1 MAKRPRSRTSFAQH
15 SYRPMPMRCRNFLIA
30 ALGALLLSACGGE
43 PADTRPGQPVSAR
56 RAAFKKILLAFE
68 PIGIALREKQYDADR
83 FIAQAGELSKV
94 KDGPWRHFGPD
105 TNYPPTH
112 AKAAV
117 WSDAPRFAAER
128 DAFLQAV
135 DGLTLAAARRDEV
148 KVASA
153 YAAVHDSC
161 RSCQRAFKE

>member
-1 MAKRPRSRTSFAQH
+1 
-15 SYRPMPMRCRNFLIA
+15 MRCQTVLIA
-30 ALGALLLSACGGE
+30 TLGALLLTACGGE

-83 FIAQAGELSKV
+83 FIALAGKLDQA

-112 AKAAV
+112 AKASV
-117 WSDAPRFAAER
+117 WSDAARFAAER

-135 DGLTLAAARRDEV
+135 DGLTLAAASRDEA
-148 KVASA
+148 KIASA

-161 RSCQRAFKE
+161 RSCHRAFKE